1 MRVEKET
8 HRQTHTEHGVWSL
21 RSLKRTLSGYRL
33 IMGASRVAARCI
45 CKWWIN
51 SLWSHMSIIWL
62 LLSKTSLPDNSKTMF
77 ICNIC
82 ICNSWIRQNL
92 LIVFWVVSCFE
103 KGSHFVALADLEL
116 GDIYC
121 HCLVYF
127 GRKGTRVISQWWVCL
142 PGMCE
147 TLASIL
153 GTGKEKK
160 IEGTN
165 NYWWNEVSFS
175 SVKLIFWKHRALFR
189 FKTIFCGFSI

>member
-1 MRVEKET
+1 MCIRYREPGRVSSPTFPMDSGLYSLSHLAGPRWGFIKIFNIGLSMRVEKET

-45 CKWWIN
+45 CKWWIY

-103 KGSHFVALADLEL
+103 KGSHFVALAGLEL
-116 GDIYC
+116 GDI
-121 HCLVYF
+121 
-127 GRKGTRVISQWWVCL
+127 CL
-142 PGMCE
+142 PLPC
-147 TLASIL
+147 
-153 GTGKEKK
+153 
-160 IEGTN
+160 
-165 NYWWNEVSFS
+165 V
-175 SVKLIFWKHRALFR
+175 FW
-189 FKTIFCGFSI
+189 